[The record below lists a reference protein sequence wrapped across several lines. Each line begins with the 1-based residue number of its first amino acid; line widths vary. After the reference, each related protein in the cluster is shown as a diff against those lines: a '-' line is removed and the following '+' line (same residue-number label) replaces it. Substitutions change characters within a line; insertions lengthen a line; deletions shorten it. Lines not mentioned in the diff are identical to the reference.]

1 MDPALI
7 LIDGYNVIRRT
18 PSLAAAER
26 RSLHTA
32 REALLAQVVSRY
44 RGTPHRVI
52 VVFDGQAATE
62 SVLPLRCGVGS
73 QQRFSPAGTTADAVI
88 RRLVEGAR
96 DEWGSQ
102 IVVFS
107 DDWEVGQHAI
117 SSGTTARSVGEL
129 TQRLNQAPRH
139 LHHRVQHHAYLRQ
152 RADDDA
158 QNAPR
163 QPRKGNAHKSP
174 RQRRGG

>member
-1 MDPALI
+1 MDPTLI

-26 RSLHTA
+26 HSLLTA
-32 REALLAQVVSRY
+32 RETLVAQVVTRY

-73 QQRFSPAGTTADAVI
+73 QQMFSPAGTTADVII
-88 RRLVEGAR
+88 RRLVEAAEDDWGAH
-96 DEWGSQ
+96 

-117 SSGTTARSVGEL
+117 SRGTSARPVGDL

-139 LHHRVQHHAYLRQ
+139 LHHRAQHHAYLRQ
-152 RADDDA
+152 RAADDA
-158 QNAPR
+158 RGSPR